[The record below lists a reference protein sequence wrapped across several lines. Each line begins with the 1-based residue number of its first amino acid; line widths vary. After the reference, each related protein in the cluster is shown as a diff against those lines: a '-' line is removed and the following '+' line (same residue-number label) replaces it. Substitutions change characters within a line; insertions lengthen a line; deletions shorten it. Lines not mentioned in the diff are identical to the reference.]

1 MTEAEWLT
9 CQEPQKMLASLQDA
23 SGRHSRVDVIVKK
36 E

>member
-9 CQEPQKMLASLQDA
+9 CQEPQRMLASLQEA
-23 SGRHSRVDVIVKK
+23 SGRRSRVDLILKK